1 MKEIRGRG
9 ELIVALGEVPASG
22 LVRLFATAVIGVL
35 AAVTLMIVPIA
46 NEPVAI
52 MGGFVPAFAAVVVVA
67 DFLTAYLLW
76 GQARAGR
83 DPAVAVLSLTY
94 SGSGFLIAASAWLF
108 PAAFLVSPARM
119 GNISGWLWIFGHMFF
134 AGGVLFYALYPR
146 TAAPDDPGFLRSRRR
161 MRMVAVALLAGL
173 YGLCESHIL
182 VPIVGRGVRFHPP
195 IWLTASGLVMT
206 VAAVAC
212 LAWCRRGR
220 TVLDAWL
227 LVAVS
232 AALFEE
238 GLVRLGDS
246 RFCVSWYM
254 ARLISLTGALSV
266 LGACLFEINRLYG
279 GLVRNREQMTGV
291 NAHLRAA
298 NSELAVRAERDD
310 LTGLL
315 NRRAILDRLA
325 QALLDYRREGSG
337 FSVLMVDLDH
347 FKAIND
353 QLGHLGGDH
362 VLAQVAV
369 RLKDAVRSSD
379 AVGRYGGEE
388 FLVFLQGARVAQ
400 ARIVANKILQA
411 IRAEP
416 FFYQGRAVPVTV
428 SIGVATIHAVDRTLE
443 ELVGRADKALYQAKR
458 QGRDR
463 QAVAERPNEDP
474 NEDP

>member
-1 MKEIRGRG
+1 MNQIRGG
-9 ELIVALGEVPASG
+9 EKLIVALGEVPASS
-22 LVRLFATAVIGVL
+22 LVRLSAMAVIGVL
-35 AAVTLMIVPIA
+35 AVVTLLIVPIA

-67 DFLTAYLLW
+67 DLLTAYLLW

-83 DPAVAVLSLTY
+83 DSAVAALSLTY
-94 SGSGFLIAASAWLF
+94 SGSGFLIAASTWLF
-108 PAAFLVSPARM
+108 PAAFLVSPARV
-119 GNISGWLWIFGHMFF
+119 GNVSGWFWIFGHLFF
-134 AGGVLFYALYPR
+134 SVGALLYAFYPR
-146 TAAPDDPGFLRSRRR
+146 AMAQDDSGFLRSRRR
-161 MRMVAVALLAGL
+161 MRMVAVVLLLGL
-173 YGLCESHIL
+173 YGLCESRVL
-182 VPIVGRGVRFHPP
+182 APIVGYGARFHSPA
-195 IWLTASGLVMT
+195 WLTAGSLGTT
-206 VAAVAC
+206 VLAVVC
-212 LAWCRRGR
+212 LAWRRRGR

-238 GLVRLGDS
+238 GLVWLGGS

-254 ARLISLTGALSV
+254 SRLMSFTGALAV
-266 LGACLFEINRLYG
+266 LGACLFEINRLYS

-291 NAHLRAA
+291 NANLRAA

-310 LTGLL
+310 LTGIP
-315 NRRAILDRLA
+315 NRRAILGRLA
-325 QALLDYRREGSG
+325 QALKDHRREGSG
-337 FSVLMVDLDH
+337 LSVLMVDLDH

-362 VLAQVAV
+362 ILAQVAV

-388 FLVFLQGARVAQ
+388 FLVLLQSARAAH
-400 ARIVANKILQA
+400 ARIVANKLLQV
-411 IRAEP
+411 IRAQP

-428 SIGVATIHAVDRTLE
+428 SIGVATIHAVDQTLE
-443 ELVGRADKALYQAKR
+443 ELVGRADQALYQAKR

-463 QAVAERPNEDP
+463 QVVAERPNEGP
-474 NEDP
+474 